1 MTIKIG
7 VEQFGKIEKAEIT
20 LGRLIL
26 FVGENNSG
34 KTYMM
39 QLLYGVIS
47 AIVNRTRFLR
57 EKLEN
62 IDSQYIVDAD
72 AIFMWVQNVNEYLE
86 REKEQLVK
94 DIFYRDIPIGKLYI
108 IIEDIDISYSA
119 ILMKDSVL
127 QVMKEETNSSLDHI
141 SKIEVKKN
149 RGGKEYYLSKMRI
162 FGENFTERDAK
173 DMVEKMLIQDMLGIR
188 SSDSALFF
196 PASRTGMLLLYKYFF
211 AEKDNRMYVM
221 ESEVG
226 SYSSKNQLGL
236 SAPVYNF
243 LQFLLKFTPDNLIDM
258 RNQEILNFIEKYLID
273 GKLELSSDESYY
285 IPNDSKDRI
294 PLYLSSSLINE
305 LAPIVKM
312 LSNVYVYDNIY
323 YDEIETCLHPLKQKA
338 MARLIIRLVN
348 SGRRMVIST
357 HSDSMAVN
365 VNNLLTFTLGNMS
378 KEAKEQKMKELGLE
392 EADILKSKDVYVYQ
406 FTNSNHGTSSVNEL
420 KFRSVNNLGYD
431 FELFNQNLE
440 NLSEDTI
447 KIME

>member
-39 QLLYGVIS
+39 QLLYGVTS
-47 AIVNRTRFLR
+47 AIINNTQLLMKRS
-57 EKLEN
+57 EQN
-62 IDSQYIVDAD
+62 DSQYFAD
-72 AIFMWVQNVNEYLE
+72 EESISLWAEKVNEYLDK
-86 REKEQLVK
+86 EKDQIVK
-94 DIFYRDIPIGKLYI
+94 GIFYRDIPIGKLYMKI
-108 IIEDIDISYSA
+108 DDVDLSYVVEGTNAKLIHGINEDKNTIANHLYNITVIKCENENERILGSIGIGRNIDEDIVIDFVERMIKADI
-119 ILMKDSVL
+119 LGM
-127 QVMKEETNSSLDHI
+127 NSS
-141 SKIEVKKN
+141 E
-149 RGGKEYYLSKMRI
+149 G
-162 FGENFTERDAK
+162 
-173 DMVEKMLIQDMLGIR
+173 
-188 SSDSALFF
+188 ALFF

-221 ESEVG
+221 ESDVG

-236 SAPVYNF
+236 SAPVYDF
-243 LQFLLKFTPDNLIDM
+243 LQFLLKFTPDNLI
-258 RNQEILNFIEKYLID
+258 NKEKQEILDFIEKYLID
-273 GKLELSSDESYY
+273 GKMKLSSDESYY
-285 IPNDSKDRI
+285 IPHNSEDKI

-312 LSNVYVYDNIY
+312 LSNVYPYDNIY

-365 VNNLLTFTLGNMS
+365 LNNLLTFTLGKMS
-378 KEAKEQKMKELGLE
+378 KESKEQKMKELGLE
-392 EADILKSKDVYVYQ
+392 EADILKTKDVYVYQ
-406 FTNSNHGTSSVNEL
+406 FTNSKHGTSSVNEL
-420 KFRSVNNLGYD
+420 EFRSINNLGYD